1 MIETL
6 PTKKL
11 PTGFEL
17 PILGMGIWMMGGDTQ
32 RNPLNN
38 DQADIDMLRY
48 GLQRGITRID
58 TAERYANGHAEELV
72 AQAIKGFDRSKL
84 FISSKVWPEHLSYDG
99 VMTAAKGSL
108 ERLGTS
114 YLDLYMIHFP
124 NPQFPI
130 VETMRAMQDLVK
142 QGLIKNI
149 GVSNFSVAKLQEARQ
164 ASEIPIVYN
173 QLHYNLIQREVEV
186 EGVLSFC
193 QENDIIVDAYRPLQR
208 GKLAQ
213 KGIPILD
220 EMAAKYD
227 KTTAQIALNWLVS
240 QANVTTICTMRTID
254 ELESNLGAIGWQLEP
269 ADIEKLRSEFPD
281 QEIVSDSVALE

>member
-1 MIETL
+1 MNI
-6 PTKKL
+6 PTKIL

-17 PILGMGIWMMGGDTQ
+17 PILGMGTWMMGGDTQ

-48 GLQRGITRID
+48 GLQQGITRID

-99 VMTAAKGSL
+99 VLTAAKNSL
-108 ERLGTS
+108 KRLDTT

-124 NPQFPI
+124 NPKFSI
-130 VETMRAMQDLVK
+130 AETMRAMQDLVK

-149 GVSNFSVAKLQEARQ
+149 GVSNFSVAKLQEAQQ
-164 ASEIPIVYN
+164 ASDIPIVYN
-173 QLHYNLIQREVEV
+173 QLHYNLIQREIESK
-186 EGVLSFC
+186 GVLDFC
-193 QENDIIVDAYRPLQR
+193 QGHDIIVDAYRPLQQ
-208 GKLAQ
+208 GKLA
-213 KGIPILD
+213 KEGTALLN
-220 EMAAKYD
+220 EMAAKYS
-227 KTTAQIALNWLVS
+227 KTPAQIALNWLIS
-240 QANVTTICTMRTID
+240 QQNVATICTMRTTD

-269 ADIEKLRSEFPD
+269 TDIEGLRTEFPN
-281 QEIVSDSVALE
+281 QEMVSDSVALE